1 MRTLHH
7 YLILAAL
14 LSLLACGSE
23 RADESESSET
33 LTTRSEKASLETPPA
48 AAAGSSFQ
56 VSWTGPDNKSDYVT
70 IVGKGAPMGSYLS
83 YAYTR
88 GGSPLVL
95 AASDTPGEYEIRY
108 VDGESKNILVS
119 APLSLTEVH
128 ASLEIPSEMGA
139 GSTFQVSWTGPDNKS
154 DYVTIVEK
162 GAAQGSYGSYVY
174 TRNGNPLELTTEET
188 PGDYEVRYVMGQ
200 SKRTLARKA
209 ITLEPVEAS
218 LTVPGE
224 AMVDSQVEVSW
235 MGPDNRKDYITIVE
249 SGAPQGNYGK
259 YTYTREGSALTV
271 ASPEKPGVYEV
282 RYVMAQ
288 SKRILANQKI
298 TVKPLSASLEAPAQT
313 TVNASL
319 EVNWTGPNNPKDF
332 IAIAQAG
339 AAVSSYESRAYSR
352 AGNPATLFTP
362 STPSEYQL
370 RYVLAKSSR
379 LLAVRPIQ
387 VAGSETSN

>member
-48 AAAGSSFQ
+48 AAAGSS
-56 VSWTGPDNKSDYVT
+56 
-70 IVGKGAPMGSYLS
+70 
-83 YAYTR
+83 
-88 GGSPLVL
+88 
-95 AASDTPGEYEIRY
+95 
-108 VDGESKNILVS
+108 
-119 APLSLTEVH
+119 
-128 ASLEIPSEMGA
+128 
-139 GSTFQVSWTGPDNKS
+139 FQVSWTGPDNKS

-259 YTYTREGSALTV
+259 YTYTREGSPLTV

-332 IAIAQAG
+332 IAIAQAA